1 MEQGEHYEKM
11 EVFKMS
17 MLEMLSVVFFLYVLV
32 KVYISVMQIGYVARA
47 KHSNPVLMTPSKYMK
62 SANYLVSTERLKIVE
77 TLMEYALFLF
87 WLSFGIRWLDTLTW
101 NMGPILQAVV
111 AVNLFLIVN
120 YIVELPFTIY
130 KTFVIDERFKF
141 NNMTPELFVSDQI
154 KGGLMTLLVASV
166 LSAAIAWIIVN
177 VPMWWFF
184 SFLLVF
190 AFIVIVNLLYPTVI
204 APMFNKFTPLEDE
217 ELKAKIDDLLKRSGF
232 ESEGVFVVDASKR
245 DSRLNAYFGGLG
257 KSKRVVLFDTL
268 LKKLNEKE
276 LLAVLGHE
284 LGHFKHRDIYKNIAM
299 LGGIL
304 FVGFYIF
311 GHIPTSFFME
321 LGVRETPAM
330 LMVVFMLLIS
340 VFIFLFMPVMSFIS
354 RRNEYEADRYAA
366 ELCGASDLVSALKK
380 LVDENQSFPKAHP
393 LTIFF
398 YYSHPPIIERL
409 SALGDKS
416 VENKG
421 GDEALKGECSL

>member
-1 MEQGEHYEKM
+1 
-11 EVFKMS
+11 MS
-17 MLEMLSVVFFLYVLV
+17 MIELLSVIFFLYVLI
-32 KVYISVMQIGYVARA
+32 KVYISVMQIGFVSRA
-47 KHSNPVLMTPSKYMK
+47 KHMNPVLMTPSRYMK
-62 SANYLVSTERLKIVE
+62 AANYLISTERVKIVE
-77 TLMEYALFLF
+77 TLIEYALFVF
-87 WLSFGIRWLDTLTW
+87 WLSWGIRWLDTLTW
-101 NMGPILQAVV
+101 NLDPILQAVI

-120 YIVELPFTIY
+120 YIVELPFSIY

-141 NNMTPELFVSDQI
+141 NNMTPDLFISDQL
-154 KGGLMTLLVASV
+154 KSGLMTLVIASI
-166 LSAAIAWIIVN
+166 LSAAIAWIIMH

-184 SFLLVF
+184 SFLLIF
-190 AFIVIVNLLYPTVI
+190 AVIVLVNLLYPTVI
-204 APMFNKFTPLEDE
+204 APMFNKFTPLENE
-217 ELKAKIDDLLKRSGF
+217 ELSAKIKELLEKSGF

-268 LKKLNEKE
+268 LNKLNDKE

-284 LGHFKHRDIYKNIAM
+284 LGHFKHHDIYKNIGM

-311 GHIPTSFFME
+311 GHIPTGFFME

-330 LMVVFMLLIS
+330 LMVLFMLLIS
-340 VFIFLFMPVMSFIS
+340 VFLFLFMPIISFVS
-354 RRNEYEADRYAA
+354 RKNEYEADRYASR
-366 ELCGASDLVSALKK
+366 LCNASDLVSALKK

-398 YYSHPPIIERL
+398 YYSHPPIVERL
-409 SALGDKS
+409 KALGDKS
-416 VENKG
+416 VAVDKS
-421 GDEALKGECSL
+421 DEALKGECSL